1 MELIRRLSS
10 DINNKNIENTTNSE
24 VFSAHNT
31 MRIDTVDD
39 MEENGSKLQRYWI
52 SFNDMANL
60 LLHLISA
67 EG

>member
-1 MELIRRLSS
+1 MELIKRSSS

-24 VFSAHNT
+24 VLSAHNA
-31 MRIDTVDD
+31 MRTDTVDN
-39 MEENGSKLQRYWI
+39 MEGKGSKLQRYWI
-52 SFNDMANL
+52 SFIDMAKL

>member
-1 MELIRRLSS
+1 MELIKRLSS

-31 MRIDTVDD
+31 MRIDNADD
-39 MEENGSKLQRYWI
+39 MEEKGSKLQRYWI
-52 SFNDMANL
+52 SFNDMAKL

-67 EG
+67 ER

>member
-1 MELIRRLSS
+1 MELIKRLSS
-10 DINNKNIENTTNSE
+10 DINNKNIENRTNLE
-24 VFSAHNT
+24 VFSAHNA

-52 SFNDMANL
+52 SFNDMEKL
-60 LLHLISA
+60 LLNLISA